1 MDKRSNPLKD
11 EIDDSDSDISLNNLV
26 LDKDKTAQDSLP
38 EEMFI

>member
-26 LDKDKTAQDSLP
+26 LDKVLTAQDSLP